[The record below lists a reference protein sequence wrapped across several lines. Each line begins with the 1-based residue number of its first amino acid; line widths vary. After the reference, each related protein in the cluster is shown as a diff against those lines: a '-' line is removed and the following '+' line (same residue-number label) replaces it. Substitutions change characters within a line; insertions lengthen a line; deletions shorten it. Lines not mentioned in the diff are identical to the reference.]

1 VKGAVARSLEGCVA
15 NAVLAAQRRHFV
27 ETKREN
33 AMLEM
38 PLTLAQ
44 AISIVNAAIDRA
56 RELGV
61 NVSVAVCD
69 RQGHLVTLHRMDNA
83 VAMAN
88 EGSIGKAL
96 ASAGT
101 GLPSAQQVTTSMS
114 QSSIDLI
121 VGKGLPVIF
130 VRGGLPVTQDHRI
143 LGACGVAGAPSN
155 DQDEECARAGI
166 DILRY

>member
-1 VKGAVARSLEGCVA
+1 
-15 NAVLAAQRRHFV
+15 
-27 ETKREN
+27 
-33 AMLEM
+33 MLEM

-56 RELGV
+56 RELGA

-69 RQGHLVTLHRMDNA
+69 GQGHLVALHRMDNA
-83 VAMAN
+83 AAMAN
-88 EGSIGKAL
+88 EGSIGKAV

-101 GLPSAQQVTTSMS
+101 GLPSAQEVTGSMY
-114 QSSIDLI
+114 QSSIDLM

-130 VRGGLPVTQDHRI
+130 VRGGLPITKDGRVR
-143 LGACGVAGAPSN
+143 GARGVAGAPSN

-166 DILRY
+166 DTLRY

>member
-1 VKGAVARSLEGCVA
+1 
-15 NAVLAAQRRHFV
+15 
-27 ETKREN
+27 
-33 AMLEM
+33 MLEM

-56 RELGV
+56 RELGA

-69 RQGHLVTLHRMDNA
+69 GQGHVVALHRMDHA

-88 EGSIGKAL
+88 EGSIGKAV

-101 GLPSAQQVTTSMS
+101 GLPSAQTVTGSMHR
-114 QSSIDLI
+114 SSVDLM

-130 VRGGLPVTQDHRI
+130 VRGGLPITHDGRV
-143 LGACGVAGAPSN
+143 LGACGVAGAETS

-166 DILRY
+166 DALRY